1 MEQIWPL
8 VVLVSF
14 AGVQHFINIF
24 LTNNKA
30 AKTKSIIA
38 YGKKSVVHY
47 NSVSVVVKL
56 FLSSAFSL
64 NLKQPTFCDATTNFF
79 SKCRLRKERKN
90 SILMRCHYSDQSSAS
105 DWSCC
110 EGSLLQPIRSTTE
123 IYVVTRHQYGISP
136 LVPGL
141 ISFGN

>member
-38 YGKKSVVHY
+38 YVKKSVVHY
-47 NSVSVVVKL
+47 DSVV
-56 FLSSAFSL
+56 S
-64 NLKQPTFCDATTNFF
+64 
-79 SKCRLRKERKN
+79 CRK
-90 SILMRCHYSDQSSAS
+90 A
-105 DWSCC
+105 
-110 EGSLLQPIRSTTE
+110 
-123 IYVVTRHQYGISP
+123 
-136 LVPGL
+136 VPEL
-141 ISFGN
+141 CP